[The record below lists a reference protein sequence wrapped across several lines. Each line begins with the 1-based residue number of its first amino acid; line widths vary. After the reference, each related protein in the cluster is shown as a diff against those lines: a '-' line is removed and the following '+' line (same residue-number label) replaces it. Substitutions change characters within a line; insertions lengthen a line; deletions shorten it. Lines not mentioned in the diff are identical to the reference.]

1 MGYYRG
7 PDRRHLSLADLE
19 RKAVTTHRPELHF
32 VPETGILEAP
42 AGVLLDGDRWQL
54 FFQYKH
60 SPKAPSRW
68 GHSYS
73 EDQPFDWLEC
83 DDVLAPAGGELSLRA
98 GSVAAGLDSINL
110 YFTSVT
116 SVSTAVLLA
125 RFAGFDDICEVSD
138 AVDALDRNV
147 VRYGE
152 VAKPT
157 TDYKRFRSPCVVP
170 DWAAENRDQGHEG
183 WLMLALTGHSEAPV
197 PVILRSPDG
206 LEWDFEGPLELV
218 GDPGFLDGEVPATSP
233 LPPVVSP
240 RIIRLRDEIDGE
252 IYDVLLVTLERNH
265 RDVSGYLVGRLDD
278 TQFKI
283 STGFRRI
290 DFGHDFSRPRNTN
303 FTEGTVSHEQRFD
316 SAFLFGLLNGGSRLD
331 DPTSH
336 PTFAAEG
343 WANSLSLPRRVTLQG
358 GKLFQ
363 TPVRGL
369 PEAVEHSDYSRSW
382 TGLLHVPSDSA
393 VRVSLIDDSGN
404 PAAII
409 THSGDSL
416 SLDRSMGTAFDN
428 YFADSAPAR
437 TELAEGDSDSLTII
451 VDGAT
456 VEVFADGGQ
465 VAMTSRVYFNG
476 RCSKIAVETTENASV
491 EQSWQRTGS
500 KV

>member
-1 MGYYRG
+1 M
-7 PDRRHLSLADLE
+7 
-19 RKAVTTHRPELHF
+19 TIHRPELHF

-42 AGVLLDGDRWQL
+42 AGVLLDGHRWQL

-60 SPKAPSRW
+60 SPDSASRW

-73 EDQPFDWLEC
+73 EEQPFDWLEC

-98 GSVAAGLDSINL
+98 GSVAAGVDSINL

-116 SVSTAVLLA
+116 SVSTSVRLA
-125 RFAGFDDICEVSD
+125 RFPGFDHVCEVSD
-138 AVDALDRNV
+138 AVDELDPHV

-157 TDYKRFRSPCVVP
+157 TDYKRFRSPSVVP
-170 DWAAENRDQGHEG
+170 DWAAEDREEGHRG

-206 LEWDFEGPLELV
+206 VAWNFEGPLELI
-218 GDPGFLDGEVPATSP
+218 GDPEFLAGEVPATSP

-240 RIIRLRDEIDGE
+240 RIIRLRDEIDGR

-265 RDVSGYLVGRLDD
+265 RDVSGYLVGYLEG
-278 TQFKI
+278 TQFRI

-303 FTEGTVSHEQRFD
+303 FTEGTFSQEQRFD
-316 SAFLFGLLNGGSRLD
+316 SAILFGLLNGGSRLD

-336 PTFAAEG
+336 PTFAEEG

-369 PEAVEHSDYSRSW
+369 PDAVQHSDRARSW
-382 TGLLHVPSDSA
+382 TGLLHVPADSA
-393 VRVSLIDDSGN
+393 VRVSLVDDEGN

-409 THSGDSL
+409 THSGETL
-416 SLDRSMGTAFDN
+416 SLDRSMGTAFDG
-428 YFADSAPAR
+428 YFADCAPAR
-437 TELAEGDSDSLTII
+437 AELAEGDSDSLTII

-465 VAMTSRVYFNG
+465 VAMASRVYFPG
-476 RCSKIAVETTENASV
+476 GCSKIEVETTNNASV